1 MGCLALMSDFGTAL
15 IFFVAL
21 LVIAFLRSGDLGFL
35 ALMATAAGAGGW
47 MILQFK
53 PYIANRFGAWRHVWE
68 HAADSGG
75 FQQTRTMSAI
85 ASGRPLWQG
94 NRGGCLP
101 EEHRRGQHGPGLWGH
116 Q

>member
-1 MGCLALMSDFGTAL
+1 
-15 IFFVAL
+15 
-21 LVIAFLRSGDLGFL
+21 VIAFLRSGDIGFVG
-35 ALMATAAGAGGW
+35 LMATAAGAGGW

-85 ASGRPLWQG
+85 ASG
-94 NRGGCLP
+94 
-101 EEHRRGQHGPGLWGH
+101 GLFGKGTGDDVFLKNIGAANTDLVFGVISE
-116 Q
+116 QFGLILALCA